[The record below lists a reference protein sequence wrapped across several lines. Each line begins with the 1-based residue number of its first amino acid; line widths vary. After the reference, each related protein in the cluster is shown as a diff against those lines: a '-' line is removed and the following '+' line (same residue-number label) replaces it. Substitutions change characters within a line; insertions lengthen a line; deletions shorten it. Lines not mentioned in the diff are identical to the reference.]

1 MPAVGVLPQLEVLIK
16 RRRAE
21 GLHLRAGL
29 RPRIP
34 REPLRAAPAAADAIA
49 ACPGQL
55 LPGGGIEIDHAVADL
70 THGAGHEQPLRL
82 RDEHDVARRRVVVEP
97 AAGAGYGLP
106 GGRAAGVDR
115 EFVADV
121 DGVVHERAGGVAARL
136 GKRELLDAVGVVAVN
151 GHPLHVLLDQP
162 VPRHGVCPRRK
173 LLSAE
178 EIPDAPALRIVHD
191 DGHRLRLIERKRH
204 RHHDRL
210 GGGLLRLRGPRSTSR
225 LGCGDRSQE
234 PRLHLVCLL
243 GRKLPQLDPAKERLE
258 VLLRLHAVAK
268 DQQPEL
274 QQMAIPVGRIDVKDN
289 AGRPPALR
297 IGLRGL

>member
-70 THGAGHEQPLRL
+70 AHGAGHEQPPRL
-82 RDEHDVARRRVVVEP
+82 GDQHDVARRRVVVEP
-97 AAGAGYGLP
+97 AAGAGDCLP
-106 GGRAAGVDR
+106 GRSAAGVDR
-115 EFVADV
+115 KLIKNV